1 MVDDQCMTMRSE
13 IREGVAGDLRLAG
26 EVVGRE
32 EEVEVEDFVSPKAQ
46 SGMTWLTPF
55 GKLEA
60 PVSCN
65 WK

>member
-13 IREGVAGDLRLAG
+13 IREGVAGDLRLVG
-26 EVVGRE
+26 EVVERD
-32 EEVEVEDFVSPKAQ
+32 EEVEVEDFVLRKVP
-46 SGMTWLTPF
+46 SGTTWLKPS